1 MEFLHL
7 TRSVLADGLSACLAG
22 CACRWR
28 SNGGD
33 LEAKRDLAFTIFVGD
48 VQLLLVAPSI
58 TAKEHVSTRCCS
70 LTHVA
75 LDTWLQQ
82 QPLAAGSASSCAAV
96 PPKHAGSCACLCV

>member
-58 TAKEHVSTRCCS
+58 TAKEHVSNTHACHS
-70 LTHVA
+70 LTPVA
-75 LDTWLQQ
+75 MDTWLQQ
-82 QPLAAGSASSCAAV
+82 QLLAAWSAPCAALPHV
-96 PPKHAGSCACLCV
+96 